1 MRIVVGWFFLK
12 KKMNETEIIQ
22 TIMSY
27 VVDASDYDRMQ
38 WEECK
43 GVDKN
48 TPYEDFLVWN
58 ETCINLLNNGERLW
72 VLGLCERLTK
82 KSVDLMDMESC
93 AVFTA
98 DSIYFGLNKKL
109 CIVNPR

>member
-1 MRIVVGWFFLK
+1 
-12 KKMNETEIIQ
+12 MNETEIIQ

-27 VVDASDYDRMQ
+27 IVDAGGYDRMQ
-38 WEECK
+38 SEECK

-72 VLGLCERLTK
+72 VLGLCERLTT
-82 KSVDLMDMESC
+82 KSVQLMDMESC

-98 DSIYFGLNKKL
+98 DAIYFGLNKKL

>member
-1 MRIVVGWFFLK
+1 
-12 KKMNETEIIQ
+12 MNETEIIQ
-22 TIMSY
+22 NIMSY

-38 WEECK
+38 WSECSK
-43 GVDKN
+43 VDKD

-58 ETCINLLNNGERLW
+58 ETCINLLNNRERIWL
-72 VLGLCERLTK
+72 LDLCRMLTQ
-82 KSVDLMDMESC
+82 KSVNLMDMESC

-98 DSIYFGLNKKL
+98 NAIYFGLDKKL